1 MTTTTAIT
9 LRTPPATMRRAFY
22 RVTRTLFTTRM
33 HGTVDGALLLLHVTG
48 RRTAVAPAD
57 LGRPSSHLRAGSPPR
72 SGREGGSPGTPLPSI
87 TRSPRASTAS
97 TGTSRCRTRTGTRWA
112 ITGSTSSSRPR
123 HRGGDLP
130 VLPHTIRGS
139 PDSRNVRLPCT
150 SSVRHRT
157 TSVSTGL
164 PHCPHSGHR
173 YRVCS
178 SGSTPMISTFSG
190 ARSLRGQCSM
200 YVLTTTACS
209 VSSTS
214 SHTDSANV
222 PSPARR
228 VPSPS
233 GTGGYRATDRPLWTD
248 APQKS
253 VTTQT

>member
-1 MTTTTAIT
+1 MPI
-9 LRTPPATMRRAFY
+9 RRSPSSRSSPAAACAATRA
-22 RVTRTLFTTRM
+22 VTFASASHVIRSSAAALVHGMCAAFHAANSSNGLLNRSSCRA
-33 HGTVDGALLLLHVTG
+33 HGTA
-48 RRTAVAPAD
+48 AVIFP
-57 LGRPSSHLRAGSPPR
+57 
-72 SGREGGSPGTPLPSI
+72 
-87 TRSPRASTAS
+87 
-97 TGTSRCRTRTGTRWA
+97 CW
-112 ITGSTSSSRPR
+112 
-123 HRGGDLP
+123 
-130 VLPHTIRGS
+130 PHTIRGS

-164 PHCPHSGHR
+164 PRCPHSGHR

-214 SHTDSANV
+214 SHTDPANV

-228 VPSPS
+228 LPSPS

-248 APQKS
+248 APQIS
-253 VTTQT
+253 VTTPNLRAGESPMHDHRANSL